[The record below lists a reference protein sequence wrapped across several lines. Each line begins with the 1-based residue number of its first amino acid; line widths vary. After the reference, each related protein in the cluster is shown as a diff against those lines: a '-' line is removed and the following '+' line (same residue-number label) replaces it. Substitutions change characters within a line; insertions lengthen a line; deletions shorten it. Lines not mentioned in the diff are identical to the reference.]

1 MIRTIGHRDDRRR
14 DDWQRDAACRGE
26 RGSAFYPP
34 VRFEP
39 KRERLAREQAAKAIC
54 RTCPVRAACLA
65 HALRVDERH
74 GIWGGMTDAER
85 RELPRSA

>member
-1 MIRTIGHRDDRRR
+1 MIRTAEHA
-14 DDWQRDAACRGE
+14 DDWHREAACRGE
-26 RGSAFYPP
+26 HAATFYPP
-34 VRFEP
+34 LRFEP

-54 RTCPVRAACLA
+54 RTCPVRQACLT
-65 HALRVDERH
+65 HALRADERH